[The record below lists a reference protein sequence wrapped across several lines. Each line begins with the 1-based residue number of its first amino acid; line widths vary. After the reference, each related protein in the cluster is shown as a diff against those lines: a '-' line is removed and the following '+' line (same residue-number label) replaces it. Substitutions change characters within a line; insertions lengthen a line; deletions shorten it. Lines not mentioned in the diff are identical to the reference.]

1 MISQGVSTARLWL
14 CTANRLVTHLRLG
27 SLQGRR
33 KDHER
38 GTLQCAQR
46 CQWSDVVSCVSEQA
60 LTDGEEPQ
68 QHRRQSKD
76 ERLPK
81 KIHVQKSVHVCMVCY
96 NVCVIDADSG
106 LWGFV
111 RTVIDM
117 MMQFVF
123 VGAIISPQPPSIS
136 SSSLSGILA

>member
-1 MISQGVSTARLWL
+1 MEKNHNNTAVRAKMNV
-14 CTANRLVTHLRLG
+14 C
-27 SLQGRR
+27 
-33 KDHER
+33 
-38 GTLQCAQR
+38 
-46 CQWSDVVSCVSEQA
+46 
-60 LTDGEEPQ
+60 
-68 QHRRQSKD
+68 
-76 ERLPK
+76 PK

-136 SSSLSGILA
+136 SSSLSGISREKVKLTNDASR